1 MRYLLLCM
9 LFLWLRCFSQEIK
22 VESPLGTNPVVLYA
36 GLETL
41 LSIDGI
47 QNNYTLGMKRGW
59 IRKTPNGLYSISER
73 YCDGGK
79 KDTLEIYTP
88 GEVIKRI
95 PFQIV
100 YSKRPMARAVVGD
113 ECKKYYTKKDLQ
125 TNPVIHI
132 LPDSLGL
139 EVESFTYYF
148 DCPRCDAT
156 PIQTV
161 IGNKIMGSYW
171 DVLMKTREFKRREYI
186 LISEI
191 KLRPNPSISKVDFEN
206 SFRIALIDK

>member
-1 MRYLLLCM
+1 M
-9 LFLWLRCFSQEIK
+9 LFLCLRCFSQEIK

-139 EVESFTYYF
+139 EVESFTYYYF
-148 DCPRCDAT
+148 CKICD
-156 PIQTV
+156 IESDHTV
-161 IGNKIMGSYW
+161 IGNRFEGDDW
-171 DVLMKTREFKRREYI
+171 ELLMKGRDFQKQEYVFI
-186 LISEI
+186 KDI
-191 KLRPNPSISKVDFEN
+191 KLKPNANIGKVDFVN